1 MSWLAQAAAKAEARL
16 TEALNKVDSAAAPAL
31 EKAKDRL
38 EETKAQFAEKASE
51 LGLGAGGDHPDRAT
65 FCAAG

>member
-1 MSWLAQAAAKAEARL
+1 MPWLAQAAAKAEARL

-51 LGLGAGGDHPDRAT
+51 LEQ
-65 FCAAG
+65 